1 MILSVSISKN
11 LIKYLKILYK
21 IPILFLFYW
30 MPVSKTK
37 SLHLLL
43 IFDVVTILWLRLSI
57 MLLMLQQQRL
67 NYSLLDIESI
77 KPSILITSY
86 VSQSLLMLFIWP
98 GRYSILPPITIV
110 KDLRDFFQRNS
121 NNSIVFLECVICK
134 STCPEITFPW

>member
-57 MLLMLQQQRL
+57 MSLMLQQQRL

-77 KPSILITSY
+77 KPFILITSY

-121 NNSIVFLECVICK
+121 NNSIVFLECIICK
-134 STCPEITFPW
+134 STCLEITSPR